1 MNKFLQLINSE
12 DTVVV
17 DGAMGTMLI
26 SSGMKTGVSPE
37 IWNDLQPNKI
47 ADIHRAYIEAGAQ
60 VIVTNSFGGTSLRL
74 KSFNLQERV
83 HELNFKAAQIARGE
97 ADRAETDIAVGGS
110 VGPLGELL
118 KPYGKIEFDE
128 AKLIF
133 SEQAKA
139 LAEGGIDVFWIETM
153 GDLNEVKAAVEGIRS
168 VSDLPISATMSF
180 DTHGKTMMGVSPA
193 KAVKFLK
200 ELSVNC
206 MGANC
211 GRGPDEL
218 ISSINEMH
226 VTNQDVVLV
235 AKSNAGLPKM
245 VDGKIVYDGTPD
257 IMGDYA
263 IKVKEA
269 GAKFIGACCG
279 STPAHIKVIFE
290 TLKK

>member
-1 MNKFLQLINSE
+1 MNKFLHLLESDETIIL
-12 DTVVV
+12 

-26 SSGMKTGVSPE
+26 ASGLKTGESPE
-37 IWNDLQPNKI
+37 IWNDLKPEKI
-47 ADIHRAYIEAGAQ
+47 GEIHRGYIEAGAQ
-60 VIVTNSFGGTSLRL
+60 VIVTNSFGGTSPRL
-74 KSFNLQERV
+74 KSFNLEGRV
-83 HELNFKAAQIARGE
+83 HELNFKAAQIARAE
-97 ADRAETDIAVGGS
+97 ADQAQKDVAVGGS
-110 VGPLGELL
+110 MGPLGELL
-118 KPYGKIEFDE
+118 KPFGKIEFDE
-128 AKLIF
+128 ARLIF
-133 SEQAKA
+133 AEQAKG

-153 GDLNEVKAAVEGIRS
+153 GDLNEIKAAVEGIRL

-200 ELSVNC
+200 NLSINC

-218 ISSINEMH
+218 ISSIHEMH
-226 VTNQDVVLV
+226 ETDQEIVLV

-245 VDGKIVYDGTPD
+245 VEGKVVYDGTPD

-279 STPAHIKVIFE
+279 STPAHIKVISE
-290 TLKK
+290 ALKQ